1 MAYDGDKRLLDLNP
15 TNEFANDDYVYVDGA
30 TNGSRKY
37 PASNLSALLPLTVVD
52 GKLCVIYTQEEE

>member
-52 GKLCVIYTQEEE
+52 GKLCVIYTREEE